1 MRAMHFPSFPIFTLE
16 AVDSKVIAGGGGG
29 DEKYGKENGIL
40 VFDTKLLPIAY
51 YKTVDVI
58 RDLQTSNV
66 LCLEAL
72 EVYSNDM
79 RESDDVYK
87 EAGNDERGSSAGHEG
102 EKEASLKDSSRTSV
116 SKTGCDNTEESIGV
130 PPSSARAQAG
140 SQTREDVLM
149 RPIYICAA
157 GLQNLYLLRMEHID
171 FRLLS
176 KVNMRASFLHFDGR
190 IHFVS
195 QKRLFSLEGS
205 PVKDTE
211 KECAVRQYPV
221 ESCHSFYIRDNQ
233 VHIVH
238 DHAPLFSLYI
248 NNVRTTVKDLKGV
261 LYTPYNDSLIF
272 YKSSFI
278 SIGGR
283 KFEIKKIN
291 CLRVCKNRVVVGT
304 GDGYVYII
312 KDRRL
317 QKRVKLDDFP
327 ITSADLHGR
336 TLFYSTLV
344 GTVGKKRMQETRLYF
359 LVLFFVLVFVLTVFR
374 TNL

>member
-1 MRAMHFPSFPIFTLE
+1 MHFPSFPIFTLE
-16 AVDSKVIAGGGGG
+16 AVDSKIIAGGGGG
-29 DEKYGKENGIL
+29 DEKYGKENGVL

-51 YKTVDVI
+51 YKTVDVV
-58 RDLQTSNV
+58 RDLQTSSM

-72 EVYSNDM
+72 EVCSADL
-79 RESDDVYK
+79 REGSDVRRA
-87 EAGNDERGSSAGHEG
+87 AGSDEKASPAEHEG
-102 EKEASLKDSSRTSV
+102 ERESSERCGGTSDCIAG
-116 SKTGCDNTEESIGV
+116 SESARESTEV
-130 PPSSARAQAG
+130 PPSCARARAE
-140 SQTREDVLM
+140 SRTRENVLM
-149 RPIYICAA
+149 RPLYICAA
-157 GLQNLYLLRMEHID
+157 GLQYLYLLRMEHID

-190 IHFVS
+190 VHFVS
-195 QKRLFSLEGS
+195 QKRLFALEGS
-205 PVKDTE
+205 PVKDAE
-211 KECAVRQYPV
+211 KECTVRPYPV
-221 ESCHSFYIRDNQ
+221 ESCHSFYIRDNRI
-233 VHIVH
+233 HLVH

-272 YKSSFI
+272 YKSGLI
-278 SIGGR
+278 SVGGR

-291 CLRVCKNRVVVGT
+291 CLRVRRNRVVVGT

-312 KDRRL
+312 RDRRL

-327 ITSADLHGR
+327 ITSADLYHG